1 MKVNSRIIRSLM
13 AGVILTA
20 YSLICISEKKLFY
33 RRFPI
38 EITGITFHVIITII
52 GWNIFLD

>member
-1 MKVNSRIIRSLM
+1 M

-20 YSLICISEKKLFY
+20 YSLICISEKKLSY

-52 GWNIFLD
+52 LLVGIFFLIRGIKDLLS